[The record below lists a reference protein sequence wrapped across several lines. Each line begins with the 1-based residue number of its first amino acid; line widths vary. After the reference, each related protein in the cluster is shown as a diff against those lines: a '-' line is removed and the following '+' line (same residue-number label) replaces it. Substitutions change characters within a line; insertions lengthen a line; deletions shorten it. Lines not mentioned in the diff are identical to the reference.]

1 MKLRTGMMGMAM
13 MAGVSLGMNAQ
24 TAVDSRMLV
33 NAPPAPAGIMGG
45 LAGGV
50 SLGMSSVKGQPYTL
64 VEKTT
69 TVKLLSDATTTI
81 TTVREEKKSRDGE
94 GRERTESGTIK
105 DGVFVPQF
113 VRISDPVAHTSTTL
127 MPQSKTARVTHL
139 PAPKERTP
147 EEEAKMAEMRTKREA
162 LQKEHPEIRERA
174 GFEALGSRNIA
185 GVAADGTRF
194 THAVPAGTEG
204 NDREFKWTLER
215 WVSPDL
221 QIPVMTVNDDPR
233 IGKMTVEVTE
243 LQRGE
248 PDTGLFQVPADYKV
262 TETKSGAGVVP
273 DVALQ

>member
-127 MPQSKTARVTHL
+127 MPQPGASRKRRARWSWRPTRCRVACGSCLAWTLKEPCL
-139 PAPKERTP
+139 PWLAPGSSNLRANKVRDHCVQRTP
-147 EEEAKMAEMRTKREA
+147 
-162 LQKEHPEIRERA
+162 
-174 GFEALGSRNIA
+174 F
-185 GVAADGTRF
+185 GTCSSK
-194 THAVPAGTEG
+194 G
-204 NDREFKWTLER
+204 
-215 WVSPDL
+215 
-221 QIPVMTVNDDPR
+221 
-233 IGKMTVEVTE
+233 
-243 LQRGE
+243 
-248 PDTGLFQVPADYKV
+248 
-262 TETKSGAGVVP
+262 
-273 DVALQ
+273 